1 MSYQNYPLHKVD
13 DSVRLALQED
23 IGSGDVSAELLP
35 EQKQNTAML
44 ICRENAI
51 LAGQPWFNEVFRQ
64 LDSSIKVE
72 WHFQDS
78 DSLTPDSVVCEITG
92 DSRLIL
98 TGERTAMNFLQTLSA
113 TATVTH
119 EYVQTIAQTQC
130 KILDTR
136 KTIPGLR
143 EAQKYAVVC
152 GGGENH
158 RRGLYDAVLLKENHI
173 AAAGSITQLVKSAKQ
188 RYRHIKIQIEVESL
202 DELNEALDAGT
213 EFILLD
219 NFSNDELKQ
228 AVSINNGKATLEA
241 SGGYDLNSIKA
252 TALTGVDYI
261 SIGALTKHVK
271 AVDFS
276 LRVSA

>member
-1 MSYQNYPLHKVD
+1 MNFQNYPLHKVE

-35 EQKQNTAML
+35 EAKQTTAKL
-44 ICRENAI
+44 LCREDAV
-51 LAGQPWFNEVFRQ
+51 LSGQPWFNEVFRQ
-64 LDSSIKVE
+64 LDPSTKID
-72 WHFQDS
+72 WYFQDG
-78 DSLTPDSVVCEITG
+78 DTLTPDSIVCEITG

-119 EYVQTIAQTQC
+119 EYAQTISETKC

-143 EAQKYAVVC
+143 EAQKYAVIC

-173 AAAGSITQLVKSAKQ
+173 AAAGSITKLIEAAKQ
-188 RYRHIKIQIEVESL
+188 RYRHIKIQIEVENL
-202 DELNEALDAGT
+202 EELQEALDAGT

-219 NFSNDELKQ
+219 NFSSEELKQ
-228 AVSINNGKATLEA
+228 AVEINNGKASLEA
-241 SGGYDLNSIKA
+241 SGGYDLSSIKEA
-252 TALTGVDYI
+252 ALTGVDYI

-276 LRVSA
+276 LRI